1 MAGNKGP
8 IQLGGGGEE
17 EGKEEERESR
27 GRALAGRL
35 GIRTDGHLESDAEPC
50 TPASAPS
57 LLTPNPKLPPPN
69 QLLGLRG

>member
-8 IQLGGGGEE
+8 IQLKGGGAGEE
-17 EGKEEERESR
+17 EGEEEGRGSR

-35 GIRTDGHLESDAEPC
+35 GMRTDGHLESDAEPC

-57 LLTPNPKLPPPN
+57 LLTPNPKLLPPN
-69 QLLGLRG
+69 